1 MIFWLN
7 SIVRWIRMTFQA
19 VRNVR
24 NRWAPELK
32 QLSDNIEKL
41 EESLAGTDDCVL
53 DIYSLEETHG
63 DRMTVLEE
71 ELTSV
76 KADIT
81 DLKDHLNSVIK
92 ELNVITDGGIE
103 KKLELQEEELDAV
116 KAENIEMRSHFN
128 SMIKQLNG
136 ITALVNE
143 KHGHDV
149 IKQTFEINPPPNK
162 GYNLRSYDIDEDSF
176 DMV

>member
-1 MIFWLN
+1 MFFWVTA
-7 SIVRWIRMTFQA
+7 IIRWIRMTFQA

-63 DRMTVLEE
+63 NRMDVLEE

-76 KADIT
+76 KACLIA
-81 DLKDHLNSVIK
+81 LKKEFDAHKTEKEEIK
-92 ELNVITDGGIE
+92 NHFKRMIERDELM
-103 KKLELQEEELDAV
+103 K
-116 KAENIEMRSHFN
+116 ENE
-128 SMIKQLNG
+128 
-136 ITALVNE
+136 
-143 KHGHDV
+143 
-149 IKQTFEINPPPNK
+149 QTSEIDSPPNK
-162 GYNLRSYDIDEDSF
+162 GYNLRSYGVDKDSLW
-176 DMV
+176 